1 MLDEP
6 KEIERSFKRAVTD
19 SGTEIRFSDDPGKA
33 GVNNLL
39 GIYKVVTGKSRTDV
53 EADFADAAGYGEL
66 KARVAEVVVAE
77 LTPIRERYDEL
88 MQDVAELDRLLA
100 QGAERAAEVSMPKLR
115 EVKRR
120 VGLVLP
126 GGP

>member
-1 MLDEP
+1 M
-6 KEIERSFKRAVTD
+6 
-19 SGTEIRFSDDPGKA
+19 
-33 GVNNLL
+33 NNLL